1 MSQELYT
8 AYAELE
14 AASEAFYAA
23 ASKMAALLPQKTQ
36 LLCNISEEVNFVIV
50 EIDTELDEVL

>member
-23 ASKMAALLPQKTQ
+23 ASKMGALLPQKNA
-36 LLCNISEEVNFVIV
+36 LLCSTCEDVNFAIV
-50 EIDTELDEVL
+50 EIDAELDEVL